1 MKVDFVR
8 TLQKALGDLQAEKVV
23 IDRQIMAIRRILAT
37 EVDDRRMR
45 VRGRRVT
52 RRKRAASGRQHTK
65 R

>member
-37 EVDDRRMR
+37 EVDDQRMR
-45 VRGRRVT
+45 VRGGRMA
-52 RRKRAASGRQHTK
+52 RRKRVRSGRQRTK

>member
-8 TLQKALGDLQAEKVV
+8 TLQKALADLQAEKVV

-45 VRGRRVT
+45 VRDGRVT
-52 RRKRAASGRQHTK
+52 RRKRVTSGRRRTK